1 MNNDTK
7 SQYSGMHS
15 FVGSGMSQIE
25 SVTTFDGASTL
36 MKRVAQG
43 KLRPKGTALNLLPEI
58 ESIED
63 MIGSTEELNT
73 TATQDPDLEVYKTY
87 NFANHEYNKNLRI
100 TSHREDIIQLTD
112 SYPVCIIQGGT
123 GCGKTTQVPQFILEH
138 CANKNEYCN
147 IIVTQPRRIA
157 AISVSSRVAY
167 ERGWDLGSVCG
178 YQIGLDRKHISQDT
192 RISYVQLE
200 FYCKN

>member
-1 MNNDTK
+1 MNYDTK

-87 NFANHEYNKNLRI
+87 NFANHEYNKNLR
-100 TSHREDIIQLTD
+100 
-112 SYPVCIIQGGT
+112 
-123 GCGKTTQVPQFILEH
+123 
-138 CANKNEYCN
+138 
-147 IIVTQPRRIA
+147 
-157 AISVSSRVAY
+157 
-167 ERGWDLGSVCG
+167 
-178 YQIGLDRKHISQDT
+178 T
-192 RISYVQLE
+192 RL
-200 FYCKN
+200 